1 MVKKALYILLPLTAV
16 IAIGAGQAASLKS
29 TGEQVYYNIQT
40 PKKIFIRKWKLVS
53 VMAFEVVNPGNAT
66 IDLQSVFLQFFF
78 KNIKLAEIR
87 EQVKD
92 GRIEGGSSKEISLN
106 LLVPIVDT
114 ALNLLMNVFTLF
126 SSKDKKARV
135 SGKLV
140 ANGFEIPVLESYDL
154 SFKQEENEGTAV

>member
-1 MVKKALYILLPLTAV
+1 
-16 IAIGAGQAASLKS
+16 
-29 TGEQVYYNIQT
+29 
-40 PKKIFIRKWKLVS
+40 
-53 VMAFEVVNPGNAT
+53 
-66 IDLQSVFLQFFF
+66 
-78 KNIKLAEIR
+78 
-87 EQVKD
+87 
-92 GRIEGGSSKEISLN
+92 

-140 ANGFEIPVLESYDL
+140 ANGFEIAVLESYDL

>member
-1 MVKKALYILLPLTAV
+1 PY
-16 IAIGAGQAASLKS
+16 
-29 TGEQVYYNIQT
+29 
-40 PKKIFIRKWKLVS
+40 
-53 VMAFEVVNPGNAT
+53 
-66 IDLQSVFLQFFF
+66 LQS
-78 KNIKLAEIR
+78 E
-87 EQVKD
+87 
-92 GRIEGGSSKEISLN
+92 
-106 LLVPIVDT
+106 PVDT